1 MSPQLQ
7 AIEEQ
12 ALLLTPEDRE
22 TLVELLL
29 QSLRQEALPEID
41 PAWIAEVEKR
51 YAEYKSGEVEGI
63 PAEQIFDDVRREL
76 GWSA

>member
-51 YAEYKSGEVEGI
+51 YAEYKSGAVEGI